1 MPIRSYLDGHRF
13 DPETVRL
20 MGIAFEMALVALQRT
35 DGVVNPT
42 REAIAQKIIVLAE
55 HGRGRRSVFVV
66 FGITGKCRT
75 PPARGKRRN
84 PRINPMQSKTV
95 SDFSQSFSLRAS
107 TLKFVDAAQSLRP
120 CRDHV

>member
-42 REAIAQKIIVLAE
+42 REAIAQKIIVLARAGE
-55 HGRGRRSVFVV
+55 RDPERLCEGAERDATSDPGANHRL
-66 FGITGKCRT
+66 
-75 PPARGKRRN
+75 
-84 PRINPMQSKTV
+84 QSSSASRFTAGAAG
-95 SDFSQSFSLRAS
+95 FLNLSQSL
-107 TLKFVDAAQSLRP
+107 VRP
-120 CRDHV
+120 ER

>member
-42 REAIAQKIIVLAE
+42 REAIAQKIIVLA
-55 HGRGRRSVFVV
+55 R
-66 FGITGKCRT
+66 TGERDPERLCEGALKAT
-75 PPARGKRRN
+75 QTVIPVLISDPSPPPPPAGLQA
-84 PRINPMQSKTV
+84 PAGS
-95 SDFSQSFSLRAS
+95 
-107 TLKFVDAAQSLRP
+107 
-120 CRDHV
+120 